1 VTQAAAVESRQ
12 PAVAGLTACELEDVG
27 NPVLLYLQRMQP
39 GASQRTMRQ
48 SLEHLADLASGGEIG
63 ALALPWHCLKYSDTA
78 ALRRELVELDYR
90 PATIN
95 LRLAAL
101 RGVLREAWRLELMPA
116 DDYQRATDIESVQ
129 AKPLPRGRAL
139 PAGEVHALFSGV
151 LADSG
156 IRGLRDMAIMALLYG
171 GGLRRAELVRTRL
184 VDLDLVKGTLRV
196 LGKGNRQRNVALV
209 GGVLAAVEGWVKS
222 RGRRPG
228 PLFYS
233 TTRKGELSG
242 QRISPGSV
250 RHLCQRRAQQLE
262 LEHFSPH
269 DLRRSCATELLDQDV
284 DLATVSKMLGHSE
297 LNTTAKY
304 DFRADRATRK
314 AATHLH
320 VPAAINRNQ
329 TGGGGSI
336 HEQKSQDRGGGKT
349 RRENRGTRRRRTR
362 QG

>member
-1 VTQAAAVESRQ
+1 MTQAAAVTGRQ
-12 PAVAGLTACELEDVG
+12 PAVAGLTACALEDVR
-27 NPVLLYLQRMQP
+27 NPVFVYLGRMQR
-39 GASQRTMRQ
+39 GASQHTMRQ
-48 SLEHLADLASGGEIG
+48 SLEHLADLASGGKIG
-63 ALALPWHCLKYSDTA
+63 ALALPWHRLKYRDTA
-78 ALRRELVELDYR
+78 ALRAELVELDYR

-116 DDYQRATDIESVQ
+116 DAYQRATDLESVS

-151 LADSG
+151 QADLG
-156 IRGLRDMAIMALLYG
+156 IRGLRDVAIMALLYG
-171 GGLRRAELVRTRL
+171 CGLRRAELVRTRL
-184 VDLDLVKGTLRV
+184 VDVDVATGTLRV
-196 LGKGNRQRNVALV
+196 IGKGNRQRNVALV
-209 GGVLAAVEGWVKS
+209 GGTLAAVEVWITA

-233 TTRKGELSG
+233 TTRKGQLSE

-250 RHLCQRRAQQLE
+250 RHLCQRRAVELD

-314 AATHLH
+314 AATHLF

-329 TGGGGSI
+329 TGGEGAN
-336 HEQKSQDRGGGKT
+336 HEQKKQSGGGVKI
-349 RRENRGTRRRRTR
+349 RRENRGHHSRRAR
-362 QG
+362 